1 MNAVQSN
8 LFGAAQMRPESKLAI
23 CRWSEEDRPR
33 IKMQRQGTQSLTN
46 AELLSIIVGS
56 GSTEEDA
63 VHLCARILGSC
74 GNNLRQLGRLT
85 IHDLMQ
91 FHGIGSN
98 KATAILAAIELGNR
112 REQEKALDR
121 ASLDNAT
128 TLFNYLRPSMG
139 CKATEEARLLLMNN
153 RLELIKDVTLS
164 NGGLTETAVDIR
176 LIIREAVIANA
187 TAVVLAHNH
196 PSGNFVPS
204 GDDDR
209 LTKKVSDALKLMRLF
224 FVDHIIITDMNYYS
238 YQEHGRL

>member
-1 MNAVQSN
+1 M
-8 LFGAAQMRPESKLAI
+8 
-23 CRWSEEDRPR
+23 
-33 IKMQRQGTQSLTN
+33 KMQQQGAQSLTN
-46 AELLSIIVGS
+46 AELLSILIGS

-74 GNNLRQLGRLT
+74 GNNLRQLGRMT
-85 IHDLMQ
+85 IHDLMK

-121 ASLDNAT
+121 ASLDNAMS
-128 TLFNYLRPSMG
+128 LFNYLRPSMG

-153 RLELIKDVTLS
+153 RFQLLKDVTLS
-164 NGGLTETAVDIR
+164 SGGLTETAVDIR
-176 LIIREAVIANA
+176 LIVREAVIANA

-196 PSGNFVPS
+196 PSGNYVPS

-209 LTKKVSDALKLMRLF
+209 LTKRVGDALKLMRIC

>member
-1 MNAVQSN
+1 MNAVQRN
-8 LFGAAQMRPESKLAI
+8 LFGAAQMRPEAKLAI
-23 CRWSEEDRPR
+23 CRWREEDRPR
-33 IKMQRQGTQSLTN
+33 MKMQQQGAQSLTN
-46 AELLSIIVGS
+46 AELLSILIGS

-74 GNNLRQLGRLT
+74 GNNLRQLGRMT
-85 IHDLMQ
+85 IHDLTK

-121 ASLDNAT
+121 ASLDNAM

-153 RLELIKDVTLS
+153 RFQLLKDVTLS
-164 NGGLTETAVDIR
+164 SGGLTETAVDIR
-176 LIIREAVIANA
+176 LIVREAVIANA
-187 TAVVLAHNH
+187 TAVALAHNH
-196 PSGNFVPS
+196 PSGNYVPS

-209 LTKKVSDALKLMRLF
+209 LTKRVGDALKLMRIC

>member
-1 MNAVQSN
+1 MNAVQRN

-33 IKMQRQGTQSLTN
+33 MKMQRQGAQSLTN
-46 AELLSIIVGS
+46 AELLSVLIGS

-74 GNNLRQLGRLT
+74 GNNLRQLGRMT
-85 IHDLMQ
+85 IHDLTK

-153 RLELIKDVTLS
+153 RFQLLKDVTLS
-164 NGGLTETAVDIR
+164 SGGLTETAVDIR
-176 LIIREAVIANA
+176 LIVREAVIANA

-196 PSGNFVPS
+196 PSGNYVPS

-209 LTKKVSDALKLMRLF
+209 LTKRVGDALKLMRIC

>member
-8 LFGAAQMRPESKLAI
+8 LFGVAQMRPESKLAI

-33 IKMQRQGTQSLTN
+33 IKMQRQGAQSLTN

-112 REQEKALDR
+112 REQEKALEKSR
-121 ASLDNAT
+121 LDNAT
-128 TLFNYLRPSMG
+128 AIHRYLRPSMG

-176 LIIREAVIANA
+176 LIVREAVIANA

-196 PSGNFVPS
+196 PSGNYVPS

-209 LTKKVSDALKLMRLF
+209 LTKRVGDALKLMRIC